1 MTQLEE
7 FNPRLSENPSR
18 NLSLLQVQ
26 TAKSQHLTLF
36 NNKFD
41 KVSGNYRQRIL
52 DKGLRVRGTLF
63 PLTI

>member
-7 FNPRLSENPSR
+7 LNPRLSENPSR

-41 KVSGNYRQRIL
+41 KASGNYRQRIL
-52 DKGLRVRGTLF
+52 DKGLRIRGTLF